1 MPILAPIL
9 SWGGRGLAAG
19 VMANDLGFFD
29 PGPGRGAGAPH
40 PAALWEDDVLPP
52 GEVSFA
58 RPIHE
63 QPLGVEGLNRMVGR
77 GMLGYFP
84 TQDIPSL
91 APPAARLYQR
101 GVQRL
106 PNTLGPIT
114 GIRRGAEALVGP
126 NVRKVGT
133 DAMKQAIKKT
143 VPGAGKHIVRKGVNF
158 LPRVFFGASAQ
169 LGATPLNAAM
179 EAADA
184 VGLLPEWAGGTG
196 MWNPGWKSDREFY
209 RDTTFNKNNP
219 TILGIPDPTGGYL
232 DYLGASLNAWSTPL
246 RSTYATG
253 KGTVELPGNVVD
265 ILTYE
270 REEAARRHRA
280 AEREESQKR
289 FPGAEEV
296 WDNRQLDRMAAEN
309 VPTPTISEIVNPR
322 NVEITNDD
330 LDMLFGKQ
338 RW

>member
-1 MPILAPIL
+1 MPVLAPIL
-9 SWGGRGLAAG
+9 SWGGRGLAATA
-19 VMANDLGFFD
+19 MANDLGAFD
-29 PGPGRGAGAPH
+29 PGPGRGR
-40 PAALWEDDVLPP
+40 LWEDDFLQP
-52 GEVSFA
+52 GEVSLF

-84 TQDIPSL
+84 AHDIPSL
-91 APPAARLYQR
+91 APLAARLYQR

-158 LPRVFFGASAQ
+158 LPRTLFGASAQ
-169 LGATPLNAAM
+169 LAATPLNAAM

-219 TILGIPDPTGGYL
+219 TIWGMPDPTGGYL

-280 AEREESQKR
+280 AERAEFNKR
-289 FPGAEEV
+289 FPGAEEA
-296 WDNRQLDRMAAEN
+296 WDNRPLDPEIYTTEN
-309 VPTPTISEIVNPR
+309 VPTPTIAEIVDPR
-322 NVEITNDD
+322 NVGITNED
-330 LDMLFGKQ
+330 LRMQYGEQ
-338 RW
+338 RY